1 MHYEQPTVSRLRHI
15 YEPGMTYLIT
25 TITRRRERLFEDTRF
40 ACIAHEDIA
49 FYARKFGMISVAH
62 VIMSDHLHWV
72 MHPSPEDYE
81 HFAHEERDKG
91 KRSKYGHAPERFY
104 LSKIMEDYKRHT
116 AHLIDELREAPYAK
130 VWQEEFRDDAL
141 RTSDAI
147 RSAVQYVVLNPVKV
161 RLVERPEDYA
171 YLSWNADWLT

>member
-1 MHYEQPTVSRLRHI
+1 MSRLKHI

-25 TITRRRERLFEDTRF
+25 TITRRRERLFENSNF
-40 ACIAHEDIA
+40 ARIAHEDIA

-62 VIMSDHLHWV
+62 VIMADHLHWV
-72 MHPSPEDYE
+72 MHPSPDDFER
-81 HFAHEERDKG
+81 FAHEERAKG

-116 AHLIDELREAPYAK
+116 AHVINDCRDAPYAQ
-130 VWQEEFRDDAL
+130 VWQEGFRDDAL

-147 RSAVQYVVLNPVKV
+147 RGAVKYVIYNPVKA
-161 RLVERPEDYA
+161 RLVERPEDYV
-171 YLSWNADWLT
+171 YLAWNAEWLT